1 MGFITF
7 ARKGRKDM
15 GKNGLQNEF
24 EEFIKNII
32 EQVSEEIYL
41 EDLKRIYDSYQECLN
56 GMQTQTKYLS
66 DSAEQIK
73 EERQTVME
81 NMTSVRTE
89 MEENTGRIEKALD
102 IFYSGYKD
110 ILRQYEEKIVFLN
123 EAERNHYN
131 NQFQSILVETR
142 EKEKQELE
150 ESFRQCE
157 TKIKE
162 MTGTIAT
169 TESLN
174 HVTEE
179 LEQVRTA
186 LENTTSLKYAQTLTE
201 FESQLKSVGLQER
214 KTMEE
219 KLREA
224 FQNESEK
231 IKQMLQAY
239 KTSLTQLTAKTM
251 TQKDMA
257 EFNKNLTKYT
267 SVIQSLAESR
277 YEETLK
283 AFEQKLFQ
291 MGNLQF
297 SNYVRAL
304 NESSLKISD
313 LELFLQQIRILEENM
328 KYVVRKSE
336 EEYQM
341 IFTGFRSEV
350 QKVNKETKE
359 DFMNSLTDLFGK
371 QYDTMKQSMTEHIC
385 AIEEFQG
392 ELKELVQC
400 VQLIRELAEKDNAN
414 VKLMARVISNM
425 SQKEDSM
432 MERLQYMADA
442 VEDNTKQLEYTMRMI
457 EDGNKQTKET
467 AQQVESN
474 QNLLERIARQN
485 ESQGKQIQSMV
496 TKQESQSEEMSQ
508 QVTELM
514 ENNRQQNIILQALL
528 GDSASW
534 RVDLFGKIEI
544 NLVYVMLAML
554 VWICIRVA

>member
-162 MTGTIAT
+162 LTGTIAT

-174 HVTEE
+174 QVTEE

-186 LENTTSLKYAQTLTE
+186 LENTTSLKYAQTLTD

-219 KLREA
+219 KLKEA

-231 IKQMLQAY
+231 IKQMLQSY

-350 QKVNKETKE
+350 QKVNEETKE
-359 DFMNSLTDLFGK
+359 EFMNSLNELFRK
-371 QYDTMKQSMTEHIC
+371 QYNTMKQSMAEHIH
-385 AIEEFQG
+385 AIKEFQG
-392 ELKELVQC
+392 ELKELMQC

-528 GDSASW
+528 GDSSSW
-534 RVDLFGKIEI
+534 KVDLFDKIEI

>member
-1 MGFITF
+1 
-7 ARKGRKDM
+7 M

-150 ESFRQCE
+150 ASFRQCE

-162 MTGTIAT
+162 LTGTIAT

-174 HVTEE
+174 QVTEE

-186 LENTTSLKYAQTLTE
+186 LEHTTSLKYAQTLTE

-231 IKQMLQAY
+231 IKQMLQSY

-267 SVIQSLAESR
+267 NVIQSLAESR

-359 DFMNSLTDLFGK
+359 DFMNSLRDLFGK

-528 GDSASW
+528 GDSSSW